1 MLVHFL
7 VTVTNI
13 VNISQDGKAHVSV
26 QTIFYIEAAVRGMRF
41 QLEQGHSARAHCQQM
56 PSAFLMGKE
65 RGFAML
71 SQVTLL

>member
-26 QTIFYIEAAVRGMRF
+26 QTIFYIEAAVQGDEV
-41 QLEQGHSARAHCQQM
+41 LTGHSARAHCQQM

-65 RGFAML
+65 RRFAML
-71 SQVTLL
+71 PQVTLL